1 MCKRLSNILRRI
13 LSVVII
19 CIITLSC
26 IFSPYLSVKVLG
38 EPVKNQD
45 DTHSYYA
52 SDFDLWFIDENDYWQ
67 YFNENVTVL
76 GESPFMN
83 ENVLNYIMTNLGI
96 SSDDR
101 KLVIDFIS
109 NFLKDTP
116 HSLTYDTKGNLTMSA
131 DTLLQLRNLIE
142 QELNSKEPI
151 TVYYPSEN
159 TPYYENGYIL
169 GGRMPKDGTTYSA
182 LRSVLDEYGS
192 VGFGNAYHPYLFA
205 IDFSK
210 FYYAYLNGRHIC
222 FVDKDLQSASPV
234 VVFEKTDWLNY
245 VGTSDDILS
254 LIKGYY
260 SGGTDFGVDGWVY
273 NGFNA
278 YFSLFPANTGRFSGK
293 PITVFNSLSDL
304 YNYVKG
310 KPTAYYTSDYYNKTY
325 QDITL
330 NQETINKYTTE
341 NVQNIYNTIN
351 NNVTNAVNADEL
363 QQIIDSTLSV
373 ELDKIS
379 GSLDDV
385 NKGLDGVNDNLED
398 IKTILNQI
406 LSTNEEF
413 FQNDMEYLKTLLDA
427 LQNSGIVKVNENG
440 DTVFDFSSVEININ
454 FDELFDF
461 MLEWN
466 NENGTGTAGGGLTDE
481 EKNEIFYYIEL
492 YYEKMYA
499 LTEDLDGY
507 FAGVNELLTGIKNLI
522 ANQKDHD
529 YGFYETS
536 FTYFSKSLGF
546 DKDIITELQDIKK
559 AVTDGFDKIS
569 EYFTDSSAFFED
581 IKKLLEDM
589 KKLLEK
595 INTKLGLLVGLDVAD
610 LILDLFGEE
619 EISDQL
625 SKLSSQLTALE
636 TMKTKFPLSIPWD
649 IANVMVL
656 LESEPVAPKFK
667 MDIPIDFNIL
677 GYDIGYDFVLDV
689 DLEDYG
695 KFSDLLRS
703 FLGLTFMIY
712 LYKLTIQFKNK

>member
-1 MCKRLSNILRRI
+1 MCKRLSNILKRI

-19 CIITLSC
+19 CITTLSC
-26 IFSPYLSVKVLG
+26 IFSPYLSVNVLG

-45 DTHSYYA
+45 DTHTYYA

-67 YFNENVTVL
+67 YFNENVTIL
-76 GESPFMN
+76 NQSPFAN
-83 ENVLNYIMTNLGI
+83 EKVINYVLTKLGI
-96 SSDDR
+96 VSDD
-101 KLVIDFIS
+101 KELINDIVS
-109 NFLKDTP
+109 NFIKNTP
-116 HSLTYDTKGNLTMSA
+116 HSLTYDTKGNLIMSA

-142 QELNSKEPI
+142 QEMKSKEPI

-210 FYYAYLNGRHIC
+210 FYYAYMNGRHIC

-254 LIKGYY
+254 LIEGYY

-363 QQIIDSTLSV
+363 QQIIDNTLSA

-413 FQNDMEYLKTLLDA
+413 FQNDLAYLQTILDA
-427 LQNSGIVKVNENG
+427 LQNSGLIKTDDNG
-440 DTVFDFSSVEININ
+440 DPFLDLTGLEVSIDFQ
-454 FDELFDF
+454 ELFDF
-461 MLEWN
+461 LENWDIA
-466 NENGTGTAGGGLTDE
+466 NGTGTGGNLTDE
-481 EKNEIFYYIEL
+481 EKNEIFHYIEL
-492 YYEKMYA
+492 YYEKLYA
-499 LTEDLDGY
+499 LSDDLSGY
-507 FAGVNELLTGIKNLI
+507 FTGLNTSLTEIKDLI
-522 ANQKDHD
+522 AEGNAKSSE
-529 YGFYETS
+529 FYTLS
-536 FTYFSKSLGF
+536 FQYFSESLGF
-546 DKDIITELQDIKK
+546 HKDCFEELKDIKK
-559 AVTDGFDKIS
+559 TLTDNFKDIN
-569 EYFTDSSAFFED
+569 EYLKDSKKVLED
-581 IKKLLEDM
+581 IKDLLG
-589 KKLLEK
+589 K
-595 INTKLGLLVGLDVAD
+595 INTKLALLVGLDVAD
-610 LILDLFGEE
+610 LIVDIFGEE
-619 EISDQL
+619 EITDQL
-625 SKLSSQLTALE
+625 SQLTAQLTALE

-649 IANVMVL
+649 IANVIVL
-656 LESEPVAPKFK
+656 LGSEPVAPNLKV
-667 MDIPIDFNIL
+667 DIPIEVMGFTFDFKF
-677 GYDIGYDFVLDV
+677 DIDLNEYKVL
-689 DLEDYG
+689 
-695 KFSDLLRS
+695 SDISRS
-703 FLGLTFMIY
+703 FCGLTFMIY
-712 LYKLTIQFKNK
+712 LYKLTLKFKNK